1 MVTSGFGRC
10 RSSGG
15 AIEMT
20 EHLLTLALRV
30 LIYPGALFLIFL
42 AFLYEWVDRKFLARV
57 QNRYGPLYTGPSGIL
72 QPFADFLKLL
82 SKEDIIPAAADR
94 LLFNL
99 TPIAYSTLPL
109 VALLVIPID
118 GGEAVLAFD
127 GDLIFVMF
135 LLTLIV
141 VTVFLA
147 GLGSMSRFSI
157 IGGVRAA
164 LQMLGYEI
172 PMGLALIG
180 PAVAAGSLS
189 ITDIVRWQSTG
200 LRWLILLQPLG
211 FAILVC
217 CMLAELEYVPFD
229 IPEAETEIVAGWRTE
244 FSGRKLAL
252 IRLGKDLEV
261 VLASA
266 LLASLYLGGAQPLYS
281 LPGSITFLIKT
292 VLVVLLFTFLRGVFA
307 RFRIDQMVSGMW
319 RYMVPLAILQV
330 ILVEFG
336 VGR

>member
-1 MVTSGFGRC
+1 
-10 RSSGG
+10 
-15 AIEMT
+15 MT

-172 PMGLALIG
+172 PMGLAVIG

-330 ILVEFG
+330 MLVEFG

>member
-1 MVTSGFGRC
+1 
-10 RSSGG
+10 
-15 AIEMT
+15 MT

-118 GGEAVLAFD
+118 GGKAVLAFD

-172 PMGLALIG
+172 PMGLAVIG

>member
-1 MVTSGFGRC
+1 M
-10 RSSGG
+10 
-15 AIEMT
+15 
-20 EHLLTLALRV
+20 
-30 LIYPGALFLIFL
+30 YPGALFLIFL

-82 SKEDIIPAAADR
+82 SKEDIMPAAADR

-141 VTVFLA
+141 ITVFLA

-172 PMGLALIG
+172 PMGLAVIG

-330 ILVEFG
+330 MLVEFG

>member
-1 MVTSGFGRC
+1 
-10 RSSGG
+10 
-15 AIEMT
+15 MT

-82 SKEDIIPAAADR
+82 SKEDIMPAAADR

-118 GGEAVLAFD
+118 GGKAVLAFD

-141 VTVFLA
+141 ITVFLA

-172 PMGLALIG
+172 PMGLAVIG

-330 ILVEFG
+330 MLVEFG

>member
-1 MVTSGFGRC
+1 
-10 RSSGG
+10 
-15 AIEMT
+15 MT

-141 VTVFLA
+141 ITVFLA

-172 PMGLALIG
+172 PMGLAVIG

-330 ILVEFG
+330 MLVEFG

>member
-1 MVTSGFGRC
+1 
-10 RSSGG
+10 
-15 AIEMT
+15 MT

-82 SKEDIIPAAADR
+82 SKEDIMPAAADR

-118 GGEAVLAFD
+118 GGKAVLAFD

-141 VTVFLA
+141 ITVFLA

-172 PMGLALIG
+172 PMGLAVIG

>member
-1 MVTSGFGRC
+1 
-10 RSSGG
+10 
-15 AIEMT
+15 MT

-118 GGEAVLAFD
+118 GGKAVLAFD

-172 PMGLALIG
+172 PMGLAVIG

-330 ILVEFG
+330 MLVEFG

>member
-1 MVTSGFGRC
+1 
-10 RSSGG
+10 
-15 AIEMT
+15 
-20 EHLLTLALRV
+20 
-30 LIYPGALFLIFL
+30 LFLIFL

-82 SKEDIIPAAADR
+82 SKEDIMPAAADR

-141 VTVFLA
+141 ITVFLA

-172 PMGLALIG
+172 PMGLAVIG

-330 ILVEFG
+330 MLVEFG

>member
-1 MVTSGFGRC
+1 
-10 RSSGG
+10 
-15 AIEMT
+15 MT

-82 SKEDIIPAAADR
+82 SKEDIMPAAADR

-141 VTVFLA
+141 ITVFLA

-172 PMGLALIG
+172 PMGLAVIG

-330 ILVEFG
+330 MLVEFG

>member
-1 MVTSGFGRC
+1 
-10 RSSGG
+10 
-15 AIEMT
+15 MT

-118 GGEAVLAFD
+118 GGKAVLAFD

-141 VTVFLA
+141 ITVFLA

-172 PMGLALIG
+172 PMGLAVIG

>member
-1 MVTSGFGRC
+1 
-10 RSSGG
+10 
-15 AIEMT
+15 MT

-172 PMGLALIG
+172 PMGLAVIG

>member
-1 MVTSGFGRC
+1 
-10 RSSGG
+10 
-15 AIEMT
+15 MT

-118 GGEAVLAFD
+118 GGKAVLAFD

-141 VTVFLA
+141 ITVFLA

-172 PMGLALIG
+172 PMGLAVIG

-330 ILVEFG
+330 MLVEFG

>member
-1 MVTSGFGRC
+1 
-10 RSSGG
+10 
-15 AIEMT
+15 MT